1 MVEQQ
6 LKKGVLE
13 VYVLAILIKEKSYG
27 YKIVTD
33 LNPYVEISEST
44 LYPILRRL
52 EKQGKLTTYNEV
64 FEGRN
69 RKYYEVTNKGKKQ
82 VKDFIIE
89 WEKIKNVYDI
99 LMEVELWTIF

>member
-1 MVEQQ
+1 MEQQ

-13 VYVLAILIKEKSYG
+13 VYVLAILLKENSYG
-27 YKIVTD
+27 YKIITD
-33 LNPYVEISEST
+33 LSPYVEISEST

-52 EKQGKLTTYNEV
+52 EKQDKLNTYNEV

-69 RKYYEVTNKGKKQ
+69 RKYYEVTKKGKKQ

-89 WEKIKNVYDI
+89 WEKIKNIYDI
-99 LMEVELWTIF
+99 LLEVELWKNL